1 MSREIRSLE
10 SIISDARENT
20 HEKML
25 IRKQR
30 DMTTDIAPER
40 DLQGRFCSL
49 RRIGEGTY
57 GVVFKAIH
65 VRDNVKCALKMIRT
79 DRDEEG
85 IPSTC
90 LREISCIKDLQH
102 DNIVTLFDIIYANS
116 KLYMVFEFIDRD
128 LKNLLEMLEPTN
140 SVLPPNYVK
149 SFMWQLLSALS
160 YCHLRRIVHRDLK
173 PQNILVSDSGVIKIA
188 DFGLARNFSFPSRNY
203 THEVV
208 TLWYRPPE
216 ILLGSQRYST
226 SLDMW
231 SLGCIFSEIASN
243 KPLFPGECEISQLFK
258 IFEIVGT
265 PNIKSWPGVDSFPH
279 YKAVFPQWPVNLKK
293 LEETSC
299 LTGNGLDVLREIL
312 RYPPERRLTAKGA
325 LSHRYFLQNGFTQ
338 NRPSVTDLMKDIRAQ
353 NRTPPLLNNH
363 QEKSIF

>member
-1 MSREIRSLE
+1 MPTE
-10 SIISDARENT
+10 S
-20 HEKML
+20 
-25 IRKQR
+25 
-30 DMTTDIAPER
+30 APER
-40 DLQGRFCSL
+40 DLNGRFRSL
-49 RRIGEGTY
+49 KKIGEGTY
-57 GVVFKAIH
+57 GVVYKAIH
-65 VRDNVKCALKMIRT
+65 TRDNVKCALKMIRT

-102 DNIVTLFDIIYANS
+102 DNIVTLFDIIYANN

-128 LKNLLEMLEPTN
+128 LKNLMDIIEP
-140 SVLPPNYVK
+140 SGKLLPPTYVK

-173 PQNILVSDSGVIKIA
+173 PQNILVSDTGVIKIA

-216 ILLGSQRYST
+216 ILLGTQRYST

-231 SLGCIFSEIASN
+231 SLGCIFAEISAV

-258 IFEIVGT
+258 IFEIIGT
-265 PNIKSWPGVDSFPH
+265 PNNKNWPGVNDFPH
-279 YKAVFPQWPVNLKK
+279 YKAVFPQWSFDLEK
-293 LEETSC
+293 LREMSGLDE
-299 LTGNGLDVLREIL
+299 NGLDVLKEIL

-338 NRPSVTDLMKDIRAQ
+338 NRPTVTDLLKEIRMK
-353 NRTPPLLNNH
+353 NRTPSSSSSRHEN
-363 QEKSIF
+363 SFF

>member
-1 MSREIRSLE
+1 
-10 SIISDARENT
+10 
-20 HEKML
+20 
-25 IRKQR
+25 
-30 DMTTDIAPER
+30 
-40 DLQGRFCSL
+40 
-49 RRIGEGTY
+49 
-57 GVVFKAIH
+57 
-65 VRDNVKCALKMIRT
+65 MIRT

-128 LKNLLEMLEPTN
+128 LKKLMEMVESTGKM
-140 SVLPPNYVK
+140 LPQIYVK

-231 SLGCIFSEIASN
+231 SLGCIFAEIASS

-258 IFEIVGT
+258 IFEVIGT
-265 PNIKSWPGVDSFPH
+265 PNSKNWPGVDDYPH
-279 YKAVFPQWPVNLKK
+279 YKAVFPQWSFDLNK
-293 LEETSC
+293 LEMMSG
-299 LTGNGLDVLREIL
+299 LSGHGLDVLREIL

-325 LSHRYFLQNGFTQ
+325 LSHRYFLQNGSTHH
-338 NRPSVTDLMKDIRAQ
+338 RPTVSDLLKECQ
-353 NRTPPLLNNH
+353 NRTSSPNSH
-363 QEKSIF
+363 QETPFF

>member
-1 MSREIRSLE
+1 MP
-10 SIISDARENT
+10 
-20 HEKML
+20 
-25 IRKQR
+25 
-30 DMTTDIAPER
+30 TDISPER
-40 DLQGRFCSL
+40 DLSGRF
-49 RRIGEGTY
+49 RAFRKIGEGTY
-57 GVVFKAIH
+57 GVVYKAVH
-65 VRDNVKCALKMIRT
+65 VRDNVQCALKMIRT

-116 KLYMVFEFIDRD
+116 KLYMVFEFIDQD
-128 LKNLLEMLEPTN
+128 LKNLMDMLDP
-140 SVLPPNYVK
+140 VDMMLPQEYVK

-173 PQNILVSDSGVIKIA
+173 PQNILVSNSGIVKIA

-231 SLGCIFSEIASN
+231 SLGCIFSEIAST

-258 IFEIVGT
+258 IFEIIGT
-265 PNIKSWPGVDSFPH
+265 PNTRNWPGVAEYPH
-279 YKAVFPQWPVNLKK
+279 FKTVFPQWSFNLNK
-293 LEETSC
+293 LAELSC
-299 LTGNGLDVLREIL
+299 LTGHGLDILREIL
-312 RYPPERRLTAKGA
+312 RYPPEHRLTAKGA
-325 LSHRYFLQNGFTQ
+325 LCHRYFLHNEFTQ
-338 NRPSVTDLMKDIRAQ
+338 NRPSVAKLKEEIDQRMRSRRRTNRAASP
-353 NRTPPLLNNH
+353 NDH
-363 QEKSIF
+363 IF

>member
-1 MSREIRSLE
+1 
-10 SIISDARENT
+10 
-20 HEKML
+20 ML
-25 IRKQR
+25 
-30 DMTTDIAPER
+30 TDNVSER
-40 DLQGRFCSL
+40 DLEGRFRSL
-49 RRIGEGTY
+49 RKIGEGTY

-102 DNIVTLFDIIYANS
+102 DNIVTLFDIIYSNS
-116 KLYMVFEFIDRD
+116 KLYMVFEYIDQD
-128 LKNLLEMLEPTN
+128 LKNLIDMLE
-140 SVLPPNYVK
+140 SVEMILPQEYVK

-173 PQNILVSDSGVIKIA
+173 PQNILVSDSGIVKIA

-231 SLGCIFSEIASN
+231 SLGCIFSEIAST

-265 PNIKSWPGVDSFPH
+265 PNQRSWPGVVEFPH
-279 YKAVFPQWPVNLKK
+279 FKSVFPQWPFNLRK

-299 LTGNGLDVLREIL
+299 LTGHGLDILRDIL
-312 RYPPERRLTAKGA
+312 RYPPEHRLTAKQA
-325 LSHRYFLQNGFTQ
+325 LCHRYFLQNDFVQ
-338 NRPSVTDLMKDIRAQ
+338 NRPTVTRLKEEIQTSRDARRRA
-353 NRTPPLLNNH
+353 NRPSTPDNH
-363 QEKSIF
+363 IF

>member
-1 MSREIRSLE
+1 M
-10 SIISDARENT
+10 
-20 HEKML
+20 
-25 IRKQR
+25 
-30 DMTTDIAPER
+30 APER
-40 DLQGRFCSL
+40 DLHGRFQTIKK
-49 RRIGEGTY
+49 IGEGTY
-57 GVVFKAIH
+57 GVVYKAIH
-65 VRDNVKCALKMIRT
+65 TKDNVKCALKMIRT

-128 LKNLLEMLEPTN
+128 LKNLMELIEPTRKL
-140 SVLPPNYVK
+140 LPQVYVK

-173 PQNILVSDSGVIKIA
+173 PQNILVADSGVIKIA

-216 ILLGSQRYST
+216 ILLGSQRYSA

-231 SLGCIFSEIASN
+231 SLGCIFAEIASN

-265 PNIKSWPGVDSFPH
+265 PNSTNWPGVDDFPH
-279 YKAVFPQWPVNLKK
+279 YKAVFPQWRFDLEK
-293 LEETSC
+293 LREMSALDE
-299 LTGNGLDVLREIL
+299 NGLDVLREIL

-338 NRPSVTDLMKDIRAQ
+338 NRPSVTDL
-353 NRTPPLLNNH
+353 L
-363 QEKSIF
+363 KSIKTHKRTSSASSQQENSFF

>member
-1 MSREIRSLE
+1 MP
-10 SIISDARENT
+10 SDV
-20 HEKML
+20 
-25 IRKQR
+25 
-30 DMTTDIAPER
+30 APER
-40 DLQGRFCSL
+40 DLQGRFRAL
-49 RRIGEGTY
+49 RQIGEGTY

-65 VRDNVKCALKMIRT
+65 VRDNIKCALKMIRT

-102 DNIVTLFDIIYANS
+102 DNIVTLFDIIYANR

-128 LKNLLEMLEPTN
+128 LKNLLEIVEPHG
-140 SVLPPNYVK
+140 VLPSNYVK

-173 PQNILVSDSGVIKIA
+173 PQNILVSDAGVVKIA
-188 DFGLARNFSFPSRNY
+188 DFGLARSFSFPSRNY

-231 SLGCIFSEIASN
+231 SLGCIFAEIASA

-265 PNIKSWPGVDSFPH
+265 PSDRNWPGVVELPH
-279 YKAVFPQWPVNLKK
+279 YKAVFPKWSFDLNK
-293 LEETSC
+293 LEEMSN
-299 LTGNGLDVLREIL
+299 LTGHGLDVLREII

-338 NRPSVTDLMKDIRAQ
+338 NRPTVTDLLKELCGDSRTSSSGSNQEDDI
-353 NRTPPLLNNH
+353 
-363 QEKSIF
+363 F